1 MKIAVLYLSHLIS
14 DSFFDRYHKLV
25 KEIGRQY
32 DVYWVF
38 QTDNGISG
46 EPLKEKGVN
55 VFGFNLDGLNKLNY
69 SPLYERIFGS
79 EHFITAFFSKEH
91 PEYDYYWVIE
101 YDVVF
106 SGNWNTFF
114 SAFAANDSDLLS
126 SHIAVHDDSNCN
138 WPWWASLSFEE
149 EDKVL
154 PENYA
159 KSFNPVYRISKR
171 ALGFLDDYL
180 QKECNKGYFEVVFT
194 TALYNHG
201 FKIQDFGG
209 TGAFVPEGF
218 RNRFYIQGEGIH
230 NGTMRWQPEFT
241 LEEIDALGIK
251 DKLFHPIK
259 K

>member
-1 MKIAVLYLSHLIS
+1 MKVAVLYLSHLIK
-14 DSFFDRYHKLV
+14 DSFIARYKKLV
-25 KEIGRQY
+25 NDISNHY

-46 EPLKEKGVN
+46 EILKKNGVN
-55 VFGFNLDGLNKLNY
+55 IFGFTLEDLNRLNY

-79 EHFITAFFSKEH
+79 EHFITAFFSQQH

-106 SGNWNTFF
+106 TGHWNTFF
-114 SAFAANDSDLLS
+114 SAFASNDSDLLS
-126 SHIAVHDDSNCN
+126 SHIAVHNDSNNN
-138 WPWWASLSFEE
+138 WPWWASLSFNEE
-149 EDKVL
+149 NAVQ

-159 KSFNPVYRISKR
+159 KSFNPVYRISRR
-171 ALGFLDDYL
+171 ALSFLDDYL
-180 QKECNKGYFEVVFT
+180 QKEHNKGYFEVVFT
-194 TALYNHG
+194 TALYNNG

-209 TGAFVPEGF
+209 TGTFVPEGF
-218 RNRFYIQGEGIH
+218 RNRFYIQGEGMH
-230 NGTMRWQPEFT
+230 NGTMRWQPEFSQ
-241 LEEIDALGIK
+241 EEIEALGTK

>member
-1 MKIAVLYLSHLIS
+1 M
-14 DSFFDRYHKLV
+14 
-25 KEIGRQY
+25 
-32 DVYWVF
+32 
-38 QTDNGISG
+38 
-46 EPLKEKGVN
+46 
-55 VFGFNLDGLNKLNY
+55 
-69 SPLYERIFGS
+69 
-79 EHFITAFFSKEH
+79 
-91 PEYDYYWVIE
+91 
-101 YDVVF
+101 
-106 SGNWNTFF
+106 
-114 SAFAANDSDLLS
+114 
-126 SHIAVHDDSNCN
+126 
-138 WPWWASLSFEE
+138 
-149 EDKVL
+149 
-154 PENYA
+154 
-159 KSFNPVYRISKR
+159 
-171 ALGFLDDYL
+171 GFLDDYL